1 MHVYSP
7 KENDTSAGAGAQQK
21 KESQEEVSRKTL
33 RENVLRV
40 ALTSEA
46 RQRLANVRMVKPQ
59 LAQTIEDYILQMAS
73 SGKLKRVINDDE
85 LKEMLGSLQEK
96 KREFTIR
103 RI

>member
-1 MHVYSP
+1 MYPQKDNH
-7 KENDTSAGAGAQQK
+7 EGAAPAAPK
-21 KESQEEVSRKTL
+21 KESQEDTSRKAL
-33 RENVLRV
+33 RESVLRV
-40 ALTSEA
+40 TLTSEA

-59 LAQTIEDYILQMAS
+59 LAQTIEDYIFQMAS

-85 LKEMLGSLQEK
+85 LKEMLVSLQGT

>member
-1 MHVYSP
+1 MYEQKDSGGGGNQGNAP
-7 KENDTSAGAGAQQK
+7 QKE
-21 KESQEEVSRKTL
+21 ESDKKTL
-33 RENVLRV
+33 RENIMRI

-46 RQRLANVRMVKPQ
+46 RQRLANIRMVKPQ
-59 LAQTIEDYILQMAS
+59 IAQTIEEYIIQMAS

-85 LKEMLGSLQEK
+85 LKELLGSIQGK

>member
-1 MHVYSP
+1 MRETLYEP
-7 KENDTSAGAGAQQK
+7 KDNNPQDK
-21 KESQEEVSRKTL
+21 KDSQEESSAKAM
-33 RENVLRV
+33 RENIMRM

-59 LAQTIEDYILQMAS
+59 TAQTIEDYIIQLAS
-73 SGKLKRVINDDE
+73 SGRLKKVIDDDE
-85 LKEMLGSLQEK
+85 LKAILGQFQEK